1 MDEQKLKSGLLNYLE
16 TGAEEELSKLLLI
29 HGLTSALPVIV
40 DFLTAFCKISDE
52 VCPILLTGENTP

>member
-1 MDEQKLKSGLLNYLE
+1 MDEQKLKSSLLNYLE
-16 TGAEEELSKLLLI
+16 TGVEEELSKLLSI
-29 HGLTSALPVIV
+29 HGLSSPLPAII